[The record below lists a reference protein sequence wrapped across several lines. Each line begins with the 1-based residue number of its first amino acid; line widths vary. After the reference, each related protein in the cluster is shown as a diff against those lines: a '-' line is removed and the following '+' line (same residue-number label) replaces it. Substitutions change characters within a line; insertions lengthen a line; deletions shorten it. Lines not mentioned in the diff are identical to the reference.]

1 MVSFDEMLM
10 PIEPLHDFDA
20 VLFIPP
26 ESITKNID
34 RILRSNFLI
43 PVVNHDFFHYSGIRK
58 WAAVE
63 MKHILMIEVK
73 I

>member
-1 MVSFDEMLM
+1 MRGFWCLGYCLISGDGFA
-10 PIEPLHDFDA
+10 IRGQ
-20 VLFIPP
+20 VLRL
-26 ESITKNID
+26 